1 MKIGG
6 LCLLTFVPLLQY
18 YSNKRQVSK
27 VYLVGF
33 YSPKAKSG
41 VTELSLS
48 IYHWLKTNTDL
59 SAAFISYGTLEK
71 EGLSEEVIHEFS
83 KLSLPE
89 QKRIVKNMK
98 KEYDIIIY
106 DASSQLSEGVLKLL
120 PIVDRLFVVGEEN
133 TDFAVKL
140 HQIIQ
145 FNKTFDK
152 SVKSFI
158 QHLKGNKT
166 FIIRENKEGRVI
178 GFHYTKKETT
188 EIGQMV
194 YRDYV
199 TRYLEEK
206 FIEKNEK
213 IYKKIKQ
220 IPKETLFR
228 GLYDLGIDFE
238 KALLFHEYVL
248 LREALGQNFEEALE
262 NLFPLLINS
271 SFEEILEKFQN
282 EIKFLAKLKL
292 S

>member
-1 MKIGG
+1 M
-6 LCLLTFVPLLQY
+6 
-18 YSNKRQVSK
+18 
-27 VYLVGF
+27 YLVGF

-48 IYHWLKTNTDL
+48 IYHWLKMNTDL

-71 EGLSEEVIHEFS
+71 EGLSEEVIHDFS
-83 KLSLPE
+83 KLTLTE
-89 QKRIVKNMK
+89 QKRIVKKMK
-98 KEYDIIIY
+98 KEFDIIIY

-133 TDFAVKL
+133 TDFAIKL
-140 HQIIQ
+140 HQIIK

-152 SVKSFI
+152 SVKNFI
-158 QHLKGNKT
+158 QHLKGNQT

-178 GFHYTKKETT
+178 GFNYTKKETND
-188 EIGQMV
+188 IGQMV

-228 GLYDLGIDFE
+228 GLYELGIDFE

-248 LREALGQNFEEALE
+248 LREALGQNYYEALE

-282 EIKFLAKLKL
+282 EIKFIAKLKL

>member
-1 MKIGG
+1 M
-6 LCLLTFVPLLQY
+6 
-18 YSNKRQVSK
+18 
-27 VYLVGF
+27 YLVGF

-48 IYHWLKTNTDL
+48 IYHWLKANTDL
-59 SAAFISYGTLEK
+59 SAAFISYGSLEK

-83 KLSLPE
+83 KLTLTE

-133 TDFAVKL
+133 TDLAVKL

-145 FNKTFDK
+145 FNKIFDK
-152 SVKSFI
+152 SVKNFI

-178 GFHYTKKETT
+178 GFNHTKKETND
-188 EIGQMV
+188 IGQMV

-213 IYKKIKQ
+213 IYSKIKQ

-248 LREALGQNFEEALE
+248 LREALGQNYDEALE

-282 EIKFLAKLKL
+282 ELKFIAKLKL

>member
-1 MKIGG
+1 M
-6 LCLLTFVPLLQY
+6 Y
-18 YSNKRQVSK
+18 M
-27 VYLVGF
+27 VGF

-48 IYHWLKTNTDL
+48 IYYWLKLNTDL
-59 SAAFISYGTLEK
+59 STAFISYGTLEK
-71 EGLSEEVIHEFS
+71 EGLTNEVIHEFS
-83 KLSLPE
+83 NLTLTE
-89 QKRIVKNMK
+89 QKRIVTNMK

-145 FNKTFDK
+145 FDKIFDK
-152 SVKSFI
+152 GVKNFI
-158 QHLKGNKT
+158 QQLKGNKT

-178 GFHYTKKETT
+178 GFNYTKKETN

-199 TRYLEEK
+199 TRYIEEK

-228 GLYDLGIDFE
+228 GLYELGIDFE

-271 SFEEILEKFQN
+271 SFTEILEKFQN
-282 EIKFLAKLKL
+282 EIKFIAKLKL